1 MVLCIL
7 YFMIQEKREN
17 TSRAEE
23 KKANKVVVDAA
34 DIRELVQNIGEMN
47 DRLRKLNSLRHR
59 FAVAVLQGF
68 GVALGG
74 TIVAYIVISILIE
87 TLRQVNYI
95 PFINMMFDSEYFRI
109 FVNRLT
115 NLQTQL
121 Q

>member
-1 MVLCIL
+1 MS
-7 YFMIQEKREN
+7 QSKSTKN
-17 TSRAEE
+17 TNKISDNEVTAKDLSKISKNLEE
-23 KKANKVVVDAA
+23 VN
-34 DIRELVQNIGEMN
+34 Q
-47 DRLRKLNSLRHR
+47 RLRKLSSIRYR
-59 FAVAVLQGF
+59 FLTAVVQGF

-74 TIVAYIVISILIE
+74 TIVAYIVITILIE

-95 PFINMMFDSEYFRI
+95 PIINMIFDSEYFSI